1 MTKGIMLKRLSLT
14 TLAAAGLTW
23 TAAAQHGHLNA
34 GAVGQNQGDK
44 LSFANGSIFA
54 ADSGYAKV
62 LAPQS
67 SGAYAGF
74 YQGGI
79 TLTALATT
87 VANGGP
93 AAGASAP
100 GSFLEARITSVAG
113 PAGGYFSFWEEGAT
127 VPTFSYASGTT
138 GATATFA
145 LSDAGN
151 GAGTAGADPFG
162 HLHGR
167 TFTVSAPGDYTV
179 GFSLTDTSKNGTG
192 GGPIH
197 ADSDTL
203 YIHFQTIPEPGLL
216 ALLGVGGVAVV
227 LREGARRR
235 ARQA

>member
-1 MTKGIMLKRLSLT
+1 MTKGIMLKPLSLMIVM
-14 TLAAAGLTW
+14 AAGMTW
-23 TAAAQHGHLNA
+23 TASAQHGHLNA

-54 ADSGYAKV
+54 AESGYVKDLTA
-62 LAPQS
+62 QS
-67 SGAYAGF
+67 SGTYSGF
-74 YQGGI
+74 YRGSI
-79 TLTALATT
+79 TLTSLAGT

-93 AAGASAP
+93 AAGAAAP
-100 GSFLEARITSVAG
+100 GSFLQARISSVEG
-113 PAGGYFSFWEEGAT
+113 PAGGYFSYWEEGAT

-138 GATATFA
+138 GATGTYA
-145 LSDAGN
+145 LSDASI

-167 TFTVSAPGDYTV
+167 SFTVSAPGTYTV
-179 GFSLTDTSKNGTG
+179 GFSVVDTSNNGLG

-197 ADSDTL
+197 AESDTL
-203 YIHFQTIPEPGLL
+203 YIKFQTIPEPGLL
-216 ALLGVGGVAVV
+216 ALLGVGGAVVV